1 VGSGCTT
8 EPTDPS
14 KDATMQPTVPAAPR
28 VPLHE
33 WGARVARARRA
44 LGLSQSELASA
55 SAVTQQTISKVERG
69 TVCPHDTLKL
79 RLAIALGQPPALLF
93 PWPPVV
99 IEDPAYRS
107 ANA

>member
-1 VGSGCTT
+1 
-8 EPTDPS
+8 
-14 KDATMQPTVPAAPR
+14 MQPTVTATPR

-44 LGLSQSELASA
+44 LGLSQAELAQA

-79 RLAIALGQPPALLF
+79 RLAIALSQPPALLF
-93 PWPPVV
+93 PWPPVT
-99 IEDPAYRS
+99 IEDPSYR
-107 ANA
+107 ALA